1 MKLATLRPFVIFV
14 SGFLACFVLVSSGGA
29 GEGDAV
35 QDRRYNEAQVAAGQL
50 TPVQGATANV
60 ELAKKAEADAEK
72 LHKFGVRSEGDV
84 TQARYFRVQAELEL
98 ELAKRAAKKK

>member
-35 QDRRYNEAQVAAGQL
+35 QDL
-50 TPVQGATANV
+50 
-60 ELAKKAEADAEK
+60 
-72 LHKFGVRSEGDV
+72 
-84 TQARYFRVQAELEL
+84 
-98 ELAKRAAKKK
+98 RAATTKPRLRRAS